1 MQTPR
6 AYGGIRPE
14 GAGGC
19 TPKNR
24 KVLIPLVN
32 VLNSCA
38 QMSDLPPSESIGSQA
53 FLRRSFRTKQ
63 NRRKTLRKLVAVIG
77 G

>member
-1 MQTPR
+1 MQ
-6 AYGGIRPE
+6 G
-14 GAGGC
+14 
-19 TPKNR
+19 NR
-24 KVLIPLVN
+24 KVLILLDV